1 MNQEYYYVFGYG
13 SLMNDASRLRTAPHS
28 EVITREA
35 VLPGYQRIF
44 NISYGQHVYLNI
56 QPNPRLYVHGTIFR
70 VSAEELAAVRE
81 RERHYQMVPI
91 NDWLDEEYDQLVYTY
106 IGEDNTS
113 TEETIKQSYIDMC
126 LEAVPESMRDV
137 WLEETVMEFPINKYK

>member
-13 SLMNDASRLRTAPHS
+13 SLMNDASRLGTAPHS
-28 EVITREA
+28 HVITREA
-35 VLPGYQRIF
+35 VLPGYERIF

-56 QPNPRLYVHGTIFR
+56 QPNPRLYVQGTIFQ

-81 RERHYQMVPI
+81 RERHYEMQPI
-91 NDWLDEEYDQLVYTY
+91 NEWLQEEYDGLVYTY

-113 TEETIKQSYIDMC
+113 GEETIKQSYIDMC
-126 LEAVPESMRDV
+126 LAAVPESMQDT
-137 WLEETVMEFPINKYK
+137 WLDETIMEFPIDMNK